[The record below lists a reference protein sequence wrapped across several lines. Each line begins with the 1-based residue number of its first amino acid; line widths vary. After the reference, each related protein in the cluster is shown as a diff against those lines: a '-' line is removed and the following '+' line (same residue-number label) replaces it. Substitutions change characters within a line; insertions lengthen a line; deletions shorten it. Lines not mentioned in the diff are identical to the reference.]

1 MKLKDLRKQCAEED
15 KTFTIY
21 VKPKK
26 FSYNELV
33 EELESIIE
41 ENDEFTEEELKG
53 YIFRNYIYDIIDEPN
68 DLIIKL

>member
-1 MKLKDLRKQCAEED
+1 MKLSDIKQKYNEFFEVQ
-15 KTFTIY
+15 
-21 VKPKK
+21 VKPKH
-26 FSYNELV
+26 FSYKDLY
-33 EELESIIE
+33 EELESIFE